1 MSVRAKFRCMEIAK
15 VYSRTDERG
24 VDVFHYNVRLLPV
37 LYGKKGSY
45 GVPENA
51 VFYAATPSGEIVM
64 QVVADLAAS
73 QFRPGKSYFVD
84 FTEADD

>member
-1 MSVRAKFRCMEIAK
+1 MSVRAKFRCMDVTK
-15 VYSRTDERG
+15 SYSRTDENG
-24 VDVFHYNVRLLPV
+24 VDVFHYGVRMLPV
-37 LYGKKGSY
+37 LYGKKGFH

-64 QVVADLAAS
+64 QVVAESAAD